1 MINDRAAR
9 RAMLEAR
16 RCARGIDT
24 PRLSSTG
31 KRIAI
36 IAGLRDVRG
45 ARLNDD
51 RRTRR
56 ARIGPGSGSDRAQ
69 KMGRPAAP
77 AAAIAS
83 AARVGRRSPGAAPE
97 ETGRRLGG
105 IADAGGPRGA
115 ASRRD
120 ADARDATS
128 CAVPAR
134 RAPGAAPNSLMVMGG
149 ARARAARAAMR

>member
-1 MINDRAAR
+1 MT
-9 RAMLEAR
+9 
-16 RCARGIDT
+16 ID
-24 PRLSSTG
+24 G
-31 KRIAI
+31 
-36 IAGLRDVRG
+36 RG
-45 ARLNDD
+45 APGSGPD
-51 RRTRR
+51 R
-56 ARIGPGSGSDRAQ
+56 ARIGLGSGSDRAQ

-105 IADAGGPRGA
+105 IADAGSPRGA

-134 RAPGAAPNSLMVMGG
+134 RAPGAAPNSLMGMGG

>member
-1 MINDRAAR
+1 MHMRGRRAAPELIVINDRAAR

-36 IAGLRDVRG
+36 IAGFRDARG
-45 ARLNDD
+45 ARLNED

-56 ARIGPGSGSDRAQ
+56 ARIGLGSGSDRAQ

-97 ETGRRLGG
+97 GTGRRLGG
-105 IADAGGPRGA
+105 IADAGRLARGRFA
-115 ASRRD
+115 QGCRC
-120 ADARDATS
+120 ARTL
-128 CAVPAR
+128 R
-134 RAPGAAPNSLMVMGG
+134 RAPC
-149 ARARAARAAMR
+149 RRAARRGPHRTV

>member
-36 IAGLRDVRG
+36 IAGLRDARG

-56 ARIGPGSGSDRAQ
+56 ARIVPGSCPDRARIGLGSGSDRAQ

-105 IADAGGPRGA
+105 IADAGGSRGA

-120 ADARDATS
+120 ADARDATTL
-128 CAVPAR
+128 R
-134 RAPGAAPNSLMVMGG
+134 RAPC
-149 ARARAARAAMR
+149 RRAARRGPHRTV

>member
-1 MINDRAAR
+1 MNRAGAR
-9 RAMLEAR
+9 EVSIRHGFR
-16 RCARGIDT
+16 RRE
-24 PRLSSTG
+24 

-36 IAGLRDVRG
+36 IAGLRDARG
-45 ARLNDD
+45 ARLNED

-56 ARIGPGSGSDRAQ
+56 ARIGLGSGSDRAQ

-83 AARVGRRSPGAAPE
+83 AARVGRRSPGAASE

-105 IADAGGPRGA
+105 IADAGGSRGA

-120 ADARDATS
+120 ADARDATTL
-128 CAVPAR
+128 R
-134 RAPGAAPNSLMVMGG
+134 RAPC
-149 ARARAARAAMR
+149 RRAARRGPHRTV

>member
-1 MINDRAAR
+1 MNRAGAR
-9 RAMLEAR
+9 EVSIRHGFR
-16 RCARGIDT
+16 RRE
-24 PRLSSTG
+24 

-36 IAGLRDVRG
+36 IAGLRDARG
-45 ARLNDD
+45 ARLNED

-56 ARIGPGSGSDRAQ
+56 ARIGLGSGSDRAQ

-105 IADAGGPRGA
+105 IADAGGSRGA

-120 ADARDATS
+120 ADARDATTL
-128 CAVPAR
+128 R
-134 RAPGAAPNSLMVMGG
+134 RAPC
-149 ARARAARAAMR
+149 RRAARRGPHRTV

>member
-1 MINDRAAR
+1 MNRAGAR
-9 RAMLEAR
+9 EVSIRHGFR
-16 RCARGIDT
+16 RRE
-24 PRLSSTG
+24 

-36 IAGLRDVRG
+36 IAGLRDARG
-45 ARLNDD
+45 ARLNED

-56 ARIGPGSGSDRAQ
+56 ARIGLGSGSDRAQ

-97 ETGRRLGG
+97 GTGRRLGG
-105 IADAGGPRGA
+105 IADAGGSRGA

-120 ADARDATS
+120 ADARDATTL
-128 CAVPAR
+128 R
-134 RAPGAAPNSLMVMGG
+134 RAPC
-149 ARARAARAAMR
+149 RRAARRGPHRTV

>member
-1 MINDRAAR
+1 MR
-9 RAMLEAR
+9 
-16 RCARGIDT
+16 ID
-24 PRLSSTG
+24 G
-31 KRIAI
+31 
-36 IAGLRDVRG
+36 RG
-45 ARLNDD
+45 APGSCPD
-51 RRTRR
+51 R
-56 ARIGPGSGSDRAQ
+56 ARIGLGSGSDRARIGLGSGSDRAQ

-97 ETGRRLGG
+97 GTGRRLGG
-105 IADAGGPRGA
+105 IADAGGSRGA

-134 RAPGAAPNSLMVMGG
+134 RAPVAAPNSLMGMGG